1 VGGLVSIAALFLSA
15 RLHDVPL
22 ADAQAQCRSHLL
34 LTHPDESLARVC
46 MAYTALLE
54 ALLFREP
61 NTPAAELIAATAKR
75 SQGLDLAALLR
86 KGRDDRDIVGRVFS
100 SACYISDSWP
110 DVLYLAYKY
119 CDDPRSGL
127 LANANAGGDNV
138 HRGALLGVL
147 FGLINGQEERDWF
160 AELVDSADIAG
171 ECELLAQE

>member
-1 VGGLVSIAALFLSA
+1 
-15 RLHDVPL
+15 
-22 ADAQAQCRSHLL
+22 
-34 LTHPDESLARVC
+34 

-61 NTPAAELIAATAKR
+61 TAPAADLIAATAQR
-75 SQGLDLAALLR
+75 SLGLDLAALVR

-110 DVLYLAYKY
+110 SVLYLVYKY
-119 CDDPRSGL
+119 RDDPRAGL

-147 FGLINGQEERDWF
+147 FGLLRGAEEQDWF
-160 AELVDSADIAG
+160 AQLADSADIAREG
-171 ECELLAQE
+171 AVLTQE